1 MRVSEAIRSLS
12 SVPPLLRT
20 IDNIPETATPAE
32 LVDISMGC
40 PAIQSQQIRS
50 EFLELA
56 EMVKEQNCKY
66 IMEIG
71 TYRGGTLFVF
81 SQLAAPR
88 ATVISLDF
96 HFSFLGKVYGAI
108 QKPLL
113 RKFVRNGKSLF
124 LLRQNSHLPQTLAVI
139 RNILHGHELDF
150 LFIDGDHS
158 YEGVREDFMMYS
170 PLVRE
175 GGLIAFH
182 DIAESG
188 GSREVHRLWS
198 ELKPNYEHKEFIHK
212 DGSGAMGIGVLRV

>member
-1 MRVSEAIRSLS
+1 MKVSEAFRSLT

-20 IDNIPETATPAE
+20 IENIPDSASPSE

-56 EMVKEQNCKY
+56 KLVKEQNCRH
-66 IMEIG
+66 ILEIG

-81 SQLAAPR
+81 SQLAAPG

-96 HFSFLGKVYGAI
+96 HFTFLGKVYGAI

-124 LLRQNSHLPQTLAVI
+124 LLREDSHQPSTLATI
-139 RNILHGHELDF
+139 RHILHGHELDF
-150 LFIDGDHS
+150 LFIDGDHT
-158 YEGVREDFMMYS
+158 YEGVREDFNMYS
-170 PLVRE
+170 PLVRD

-182 DIAESG
+182 DIAQSG
-188 GSREVHRLWS
+188 GSREVYRLW
-198 ELKPNYEHKEFIHK
+198 EEVKPKYDYEEFIHHT
-212 DGSGAMGIGVLRV
+212 GSGAMGIGVLRV